1 MKNLYK
7 LLALAFIAILGVVI
21 ISCDN
26 EDVNRPT
33 RTYKVKYEVASF
45 LHNKS
50 NFYITYMN
58 PKYSNRVSEY
68 FDTIQA
74 WSYEFTGTTFDRLYL
89 EASTIQD
96 SAYFLIAIYVN
107 DSLKASMIDTC
118 PTPIVCDTNR
128 IAIEY
133 SLP

>member
-7 LLALAFIAILGVVI
+7 SLALVLIAVLGVII

-33 RTYKVKYEVASF
+33 RYYKVKYQVTS
-45 LHNKS
+45 LLRSKS

-58 PKYSNRVSEY
+58 RKYTNRVSEY
-68 FDTIQA
+68 FDTIQE
-74 WSYEFTGTTFDRLYL
+74 WNYEFTGTTFDRLYL
-89 EASTIQD
+89 EASTVQD

-107 DSLKASMIDTC
+107 DSLMASMIDTC

-128 IAIEY
+128 IAVEY